1 MFPERAVSYWR
12 AREAG
17 RQCIEH
23 ASWGYFF
30 EIFPFQQGKQKFK
43 NHHVIEINVPLIFT
57 FITFIKQFY
66 RPKKFS
72 FKTIICLV
80 DDFMSRSSVFTM
92 IILSSQIRIFQFRYR
107 RHALKNNLAI
117 YNDYRWLLGLILLH
131 HLGMVF
137 VISNTVRYTH
147 FLQFFFK
154 NRAVRTGLG
163 YGKYCLHG
171 SSPFF
176 IKS

>member
-1 MFPERAVSYWR
+1 MVLELLFTLLEGENFKKITPRGMFNTLPSRLS
-12 AREAG
+12 G
-17 RQCIEH
+17 
-23 ASWGYFF
+23 ASITHG
-30 EIFPFQQGKQKFK
+30 
-43 NHHVIEINVPLIFT
+43 PL
-57 FITFIKQFY
+57 FIKQFY